1 MVDMDKARL
10 IDSSGIND
18 ADQFPWQLLFV
29 SSLSRDQSNNGCL
42 KD

>member
-1 MVDMDKARL
+1 MVDMDKAHL

-29 SSLSRDQSNNGCL
+29 SSLSRDHPNNGYL
-42 KD
+42 EV